1 MISPSAGLLTLS
13 WVPVTFTTIWRIERP
28 GCHWATIC
36 EDPSTFTQNL
46 WKINVIN
53 VKQTYE
59 NGHYSFLSGESHR
72 IINKK
77 LMGTLSVFIYFYL
90 VYVNQDSLLAALIKP
105 LESI

>member
-1 MISPSAGLLTLS
+1 MFILGLIGFLFFGAIGYFAY
-13 WVPVTFTTIWRIERP
+13 TFGQCVCVFSRL
-28 GCHWATIC
+28 
-36 EDPSTFTQNL
+36 D
-46 WKINVIN
+46 
-53 VKQTYE
+53 
-59 NGHYSFLSGESHR
+59 R